1 MSVYYSIRTSKMTK
15 SLATEKGERR
25 RRKEKHREPTISKS
39 ANFLEDVLEPSKEDI
54 EKEEKIATNPIS
66 KMESL
71 AEETLSCK
79 NSNRLSNF
87 KLSLS
92 LMLGLNKLEHLSLL
106 GAP

>member
-1 MSVYYSIRTSKMTK
+1 V
-15 SLATEKGERR
+15 
-25 RRKEKHREPTISKS
+25 KEKEEKKS
-39 ANFLEDVLEPSKEDI
+39 TENLTFQKVPIFLEDVLEPSKEDI

>member
-1 MSVYYSIRTSKMTK
+1 VKEEEEEKK
-15 SLATEKGERR
+15 STENPLFQKV
-25 RRKEKHREPTISKS
+25 PI
-39 ANFLEDVLEPSKEDI
+39 FLEDVFEPSKEDI

-79 NSNRLSNF
+79 NSNRLSKL